1 MVRPAG
7 SHALEQQIQIERRA
21 LSQILDVR
29 RQEGLGR
36 PATLVSQH
44 AQKIPL
50 GVELRG
56 VAQIGHLLARD
67 PVDPHVGPSRA
78 LAVARF
84 GDLTQERDHA

>member
-7 SHALEQQIQIERRA
+7 SHALEQQLQIERRA

-36 PATLVSQH
+36 PATFVSQH

-56 VAQIGHLLARD
+56 VAEACQGASAKAGARSARTFLACAPMPR
-67 PVDPHVGPSRA
+67 
-78 LAVARF
+78 
-84 GDLTQERDHA
+84 